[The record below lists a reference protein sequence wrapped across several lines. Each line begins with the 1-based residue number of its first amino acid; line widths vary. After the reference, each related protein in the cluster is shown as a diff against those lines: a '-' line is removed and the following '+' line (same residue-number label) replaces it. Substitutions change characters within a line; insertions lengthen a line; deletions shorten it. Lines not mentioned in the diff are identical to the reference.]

1 MARRKWKMPPMTA
14 HHIKLQSTVGDFS
27 PEFVK
32 ELPALEKAMV
42 DHGIDPANF
51 VIAKDMERV
60 TPLTIASMAIRSST
74 LCS

>member
-1 MARRKWKMPPMTA
+1 MTA

-27 PEFVK
+27 PELVK